1 MKGLV
6 VLGVVGVLA
15 VLAAVV
21 VGQRGEDARRW
32 QEMRCEAAVSRR
44 AWLEKEWLGLYH
56 AGVVDYRQREAVL
69 GKVYAV
75 LQDARNEMQR
85 ECGAR

>member
-21 VGQRGEDARRW
+21 VGQRGDDARRW
-32 QEMRCEAAVSRR
+32 QEMRCEAAVARR
-44 AWLEKEWLGLYH
+44 AWLEKEWMSVLIGP
-56 AGVVDYRQREAVL
+56 AYRGRDAAITR
-69 GKVYAV
+69 VYAV
-75 LQDARNEMQR
+75 LQDARKDMMR
-85 ECGAR
+85 ECEGA